1 MRGHAAE
8 VIGTRIMSCRRCQ
21 SVYARP
27 LAIVLASLV
36 SVLPLLAG
44 APSAPPAGQV
54 TALVAAAQRN
64 NRTLRLKDEVNWND
78 LVRTDRA
85 GRARVSLRDGSILSL
100 GSNSELKVVEHDPNG
115 QQTLIEVNFGK
126 LRSRV
131 VAINQPSGRFEVR
144 TPMAVVN
151 VLGTDFFTQYDAPS
165 KTVRVICYSGSVKVS
180 GLGRYEGKTE
190 TIHAGQ
196 MLEVSSSGFGLP
208 QATLNAIQQDS
219 IAETTTEGPSTTR
232 ADSHLVRNVLIGAA
246 AAAAGVVVGLV
257 ATGGSSA
264 ATSSTPNSGSKPK
277 PPQ

>member
-8 VIGTRIMSCRRCQ
+8 VIGTRITSCRRCQ
-21 SVYARP
+21 SVYERP

-44 APSAPPAGQV
+44 ASSAPPAGQV

-64 NRTLRLKDEVNWND
+64 NRTLKLKDEVNWND

-144 TPMAVVN
+144 TPVAVVN

-180 GLGRYEGKTE
+180 GVGRYEGKTE

-219 IAETTTEGPSTTR
+219 IAETTTEGPSTAR

-246 AAAAGVVVGLV
+246 VAAAGVVVGLV

-264 ATSSTPNSGSKPK
+264 AISSTPSSGSKPK